1 MNWLNTTVGDMYF
14 LKYGKALSKQDQYA
28 SGTPVYGSNGVY
40 TFTDKSLAGPYVV
53 IVGRKGSVGKVHLS
67 KTPCWVSDTA
77 FYLEFNSI
85 SEAYYSY
92 YLLLTLGLENMNTD
106 AAVPGLNRDNA
117 HRLEIN
123 LPNCPQ
129 QRANLI
135 KPLIDVDEKI
145 LLNKQ
150 INQTLEEMAQAIF
163 KSWFVDFDPVKA
175 KAQVI
180 AQGGSEQDANLA
192 AMQIISGKTRDQLA
206 TLEHTHPEQY
216 TQLHT
221 TASLFPS
228 AFVDSELGEI
238 PEGWEV
244 KDLNFLCDL
253 NPESWTSKTLPA
265 TVNYLDLANVK
276 QGDITNIQILSGSD
290 IPSRA
295 RRILR
300 PGDTIFGTVRPN
312 NRSFSFVGEHG
323 FTGSTGFAVLRPKKI
338 DFTSLIYHLTTC
350 EKNIERLTQVADGGA
365 YPAVRPEL
373 VAEFNFACP
382 KDDLI
387 AEFHK
392 KTFNA
397 LEFRSLNRHQREI
410 LAAIRDTLLPKLL
423 SGEIDV

>member
-163 KSWFVDFDPVKA
+163 KNWFVDFDPVKA

-206 TLEHTHPEQY
+206 ALEHTHPEQY

-238 PEGWEV
+238 PEGWFRHSAEALIEFNPKESLKKGV
-244 KDLNFLCDL
+244 SAPYIDMASLPTNGSWVGEPINRAFGSGMKFRNFDTLFARITPCL
-253 NPESWTSKTLPA
+253 ENGKTAFVQSLPSNTVGWGSTEFIVMRSKKP
-265 TVNYLDLANVK
+265 
-276 QGDITNIQILSGSD
+276 
-290 IPSRA
+290 IPSTFTYLLA
-295 RRILR
+295 RSDELR
-300 PGDTIFGTVRPN
+300 QHAIKSMTGT
-312 NRSFSFVGEHG
+312 
-323 FTGSTGFAVLRPKKI
+323 
-338 DFTSLIYHLTTC
+338 
-350 EKNIERLTQVADGGA
+350 
-365 YPAVRPEL
+365 
-373 VAEFNFACP
+373 
-382 KDDLI
+382 
-387 AEFHK
+387 
-392 KTFNA
+392 
-397 LEFRSLNRHQREI
+397 
-410 LAAIRDTLLPKLL
+410 
-423 SGEIDV
+423 